1 MRVVCDHAAP
11 QPRSIDLDRSLAIS
25 RLLSRSRVQVSARLS
40 CAGVSME
47 DLEHDS
53 DTDSDPAYARGY
65 DSPTDGDDLNLNN
78 GTSMSMSMSL
88 RYYTMCCDIDAL
100 VVVIVIEPDPFYD
113 ELADDRNE
121 QWVRNNLSSRTA
133 RKTDAVLNCPSC
145 FSVLSVDCQ
154 RYTSLP
160 HVAYCLTHSLT
171 HSRPRTRV
179 AMPSTRTNSEPCSC
193 RTVAWFS
200 TTRYATAYT
209 ARETPSAPSACPMW
223 STAVRQRAT

>member
-1 MRVVCDHAAP
+1 
-11 QPRSIDLDRSLAIS
+11 
-25 RLLSRSRVQVSARLS
+25 
-40 CAGVSME
+40 ME

-78 GTSMSMSMSL
+78 GTSMSLSLSL

-171 HSRPRTRV
+171 PSHTCSHAFYENQFRAMFVSNCRVVLNHSIRYRVHGARDTKRAERVPDVVDSRTAASDVMDAVLAAPTEQWELYHPVQCVVCEVEV
-179 AMPSTRTNSEPCSC
+179 AVYEPGTELFHFHNVFVS
-193 RTVAWFS
+193 
-200 TTRYATAYT
+200 Y
-209 ARETPSAPSACPMW
+209 
-223 STAVRQRAT
+223 